1 MVCASHQN
9 WMVSL
14 LTFASNLKPST
25 ATASAFWSL
34 LLLCTKLD
42 FETCISIRD
51 NSGCQ
56 HQFADDDDDEKERKR
71 RTEDKVLVTFQ
82 LVAKVFHLWVVLRMI
97 FCRECSF
104 ENDLL
109 QRMMFCWEWS
119 FENDLLQV
127 PEPRADIQRRWKAV
141 EHERVS
147 QEERTRG
154 HQVLNYG

>member
-1 MVCASHQN
+1 MCAGNQNEMVL
-9 WMVSL
+9 L

-34 LLLCTKLD
+34 LLCTKLD
-42 FETCISIRD
+42 FETCISIRG

-71 RTEDKVLVTFQ
+71 RTQDKVLVTFQ
-82 LVAKVFHLWVVLRMI
+82 LVAKVFHLWDVLRMTFFRILRMI
-97 FCRECSF
+97 FCREY
-104 ENDLL
+104 
-109 QRMMFCWEWS
+109 S

-127 PEPRADIQRRWKAV
+127 SEPRANIQWGRKEV

-154 HQVLNYG
+154 HQVSNSG